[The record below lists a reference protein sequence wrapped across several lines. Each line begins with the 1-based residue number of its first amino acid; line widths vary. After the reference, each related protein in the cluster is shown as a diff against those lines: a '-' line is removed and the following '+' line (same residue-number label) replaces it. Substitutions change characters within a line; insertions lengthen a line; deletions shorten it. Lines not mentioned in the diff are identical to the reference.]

1 MHFDYRGFE
10 IECVTTGVG
19 AGFIGTVTIWQV
31 HPADEDRKV
40 FTSNSPGWF
49 PTQLQAIDH
58 ARVWSE
64 MWCDAQLTS
73 EWAPRYQMAQ
83 RRPIKKPKTTSRKP
97 LEC

>member
-1 MHFDYRGFE
+1 MHFEYRGFE
-10 IECVTTGVG
+10 IECATAAGG
-19 AGFIGTVTIWQV
+19 AGFIGTVTIWQA
-31 HPADEDRKV
+31 PPEDEDLKV
-40 FTSNSPGWF
+40 FTSYMPQSF

-97 LEC
+97 LGC

>member
-31 HPADEDRKV
+31 PPADEDRKV

-58 ARVWSE
+58 ARVWS
-64 MWCDAQLTS
+64 DVV
-73 EWAPRYQMAQ
+73 
-83 RRPIKKPKTTSRKP
+83 
-97 LEC
+97 